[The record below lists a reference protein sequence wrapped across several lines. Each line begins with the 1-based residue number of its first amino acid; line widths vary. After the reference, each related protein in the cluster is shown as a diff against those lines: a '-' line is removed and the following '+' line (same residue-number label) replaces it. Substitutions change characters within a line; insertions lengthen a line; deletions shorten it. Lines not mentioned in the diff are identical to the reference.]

1 MNKKDFRESLLSNY
15 LVEPGLECYYCEEN
29 GGEEHDRC
37 TSDIVGEPVPCQM
50 YDPEGPHFGDV
61 CAVGHVGKYLSN
73 YIQLKKVLLLFF
85 MYKIKSIN
93 IHFSFQSK

>member
-1 MNKKDFRESLLSNY
+1 MRRILVSQLCNY

-73 YIQLKKVLLLFF
+73 YIRLKKLYYFSSPCT
-85 MYKIKSIN
+85 KSKVSIST
-93 IHFSFQSK
+93 FSFKSK